1 MREIVS
7 SPPLIEQVYQGIVE
21 AICDGRLLPNE
32 RFTQDSLAE
41 RFNVSRQPVG
51 QAIRLLK
58 AHGLVCE
65 AGRRG
70 LKIAPLEPTY
80 VGELYE
86 MRGALDELAAGL
98 AARRAAS
105 QISARA
111 KPIIKAAR
119 RALEESELAGL
130 IAADTAFH
138 TLIYELSGNQV
149 LAKIMALHWTHIR
162 RIMRGILSIEGYP
175 REVWNEHRAILRAI
189 ETGDAKRAA
198 RLARAHVVGSAELL
212 LRQLS
217 AGGEPGAARASAAS
231 GNIGLRKAAGQSR

>member
-1 MREIVS
+1 MRELVTA
-7 SPPLIEQVYQGIVE
+7 PPLIEQVYQGIVE

-51 QAIRLLK
+51 QAIGLLK

-80 VGELYE
+80 VAELYE

-111 KPIIKAAR
+111 KPIIKVAQQ
-119 RALEESELAGL
+119 ALERSELAGL

-138 TLIYELSGNQV
+138 TLVYELSGNHV
-149 LAKIMALHWTHIR
+149 LANTMALNWTHIR

-189 ETGDAKRAA
+189 EAGDAKGAA
-198 RLARAHVVGSAELL
+198 RLARAHVVESAHLL
-212 LRQLS
+212 LRRLS
-217 AGGEPGAARASAAS
+217 AGGEPGAAGPSTVS
-231 GNIGLRKAAGQSR
+231 GNRGLRKAAG